1 MKIITQSGENLSV
14 HNIEMSGC
22 TIKCI
27 PAANSKKEVVCGMY
41 ENVER
46 IIMIFAEM
54 THLGWS
60 SKSSQY
66 VMPSRTLYSKL
77 CDNRIVNAEVVNE

>member
-1 MKIITQSGENLSV
+1 MKIITQSGENLDV
-14 HNIEMSGC
+14 HNIEMSDC

-27 PAANSKKEVVCGMY
+27 PAANSKKKEVVCGVY

-46 IIMIFAEM
+46 TIMVFAEM
-54 THLGWS
+54 TSLGWS

-66 VMPSRTLYSKL
+66 VMPSK
-77 CDNRIVNAEVVNE
+77 

>member
-1 MKIITQSGENLSV
+1 MKIITQSGENLDV

-27 PAANSKKEVVCGMY
+27 PAVNSKKEVVCGVY
-41 ENVER
+41 VSVER
-46 IIMIFAEM
+46 TIMVFAEM
-54 THLGWS
+54 TSLGWS

-66 VMPSRTLYSKL
+66 VMPSK
-77 CDNRIVNAEVVNE
+77 